1 MEDYRKLTQKEADE
15 IDNVGCQ
22 RQMDSVL
29 SQYYC
34 QVYRHRQYDED
45 EIYYTY
51 YLADCKYS
59 TLVKELFPNVDVSLF
74 ANGIGYHLERV
85 V

>member
-1 MEDYRKLTQKEADE
+1 MNYRKLTQKEAE
-15 IDNVGCQ
+15 EFENVGCQ

-34 QVYRHRQYDED
+34 QVYMHRQYNEYTGK
-45 EIYYTY
+45 IYCTY
-51 YLADCKYS
+51 YLADCKHS
-59 TLVKELFPNVDVSLF
+59 TLAKKLGVNID
-74 ANGIGYHLERV
+74 IDYYLERV